1 MLVSGVQLSSGLPT
15 QGSLSLC
22 LSLHVTDVAMTLAAF
37 LFSSLNWMDNSFIC
51 YFWDTKLLC
60 VLSFSLFFPPSAPC
74 FPFSYGALVL
84 WSSSSCSHRAV
95 WKIFR
100 VLCPTLHLAAPPR
113 RSPGGEGVASIPGPL
128 CFWRSAFNLS
138 MSSLCTFPEAMWS
151 SRQAMTCLNSWCSH
165 DLDPCPRTFASCF
178 SCFFLLCSYFSDH
191 LSELNTL
198 KPWS

>member
-1 MLVSGVQLSSGLPT
+1 MLFLGHQAVVRSQFLIVLSAVGTLFPIFLRCLSSLVIEFMLP
-15 QGSLSLC
+15 Q
-22 LSLHVTDVAMTLAAF
+22 
-37 LFSSLNWMDNSFIC
+37 SSLEDLQSVVPH
-51 YFWDTKLLC
+51 TA
-60 VLSFSLFFPPSAPC
+60 LSGPP
-74 FPFSYGALVL
+74 
-84 WSSSSCSHRAV
+84 
-95 WKIFR
+95 
-100 VLCPTLHLAAPPR
+100 T

-138 MSSLCTFPEAMWS
+138 MSSLCTFPEA
-151 SRQAMTCLNSWCSH
+151 SRQATTCLNSWCSH